1 MPRATQ
7 PKSLSRHRAA
17 SHEVRQLSFKLPVFT
32 AGQWVWHRN
41 ERHMVQN
48 THLRDCELYLYLV
61 GQPHPVLASEVQ
73 AQYRTVTLQSRAC
86 RTG

>member
-1 MPRATQ
+1 MSRANQ
-7 PKSLSRHRAA
+7 PKALPRYKAA
-17 SHEVRQLSFKLPVFT
+17 SHEVRELSFQLPVFT
-32 AGQWVWHRN
+32 AGESVLHRN
-41 ERHMVQN
+41 ERHVVQN